1 MPAKNCKFALYLY
14 RIMDIQAIKQRF
26 EIIGNS
32 PGLNR
37 AIEVAVQVAPTDLS
51 VLITGESGTGKEMF
65 PQIIHQFSSRK
76 HGKYI
81 AVNCGAIPEGTI
93 DSELFGHEKGAFTGA
108 LADRKGYFQEADD
121 GTIFLDE
128 IGELPL
134 STQVRLLRILET
146 GEFIKVGSSK
156 VIKTNVRVI
165 AATNVDIPRA
175 IEEGKFREDLYYRLN
190 TVPVKIN
197 PLRERPE
204 DVFLLF
210 RKFARDFAEKYRM
223 PPIQLD
229 DAARV
234 LLVNYP
240 WPGNVRQLKNITE
253 QVSIIEQNREITADV
268 IRNYLPNN
276 NAKHLPA
283 LLSNQQQESSFA
295 NEREILYKVLFDMKR
310 DMTDLKKLV
319 LDLMENRESPISRDQ
334 AQIIRNLYNTENGN
348 IVPDEPHSKP
358 IHIDHLDKDNI
369 QDTEEYVEESLSLE
383 EKEIEL
389 IKKALE
395 KHNGK
400 RKYAAQ
406 ELGISERTLYRKIK
420 EYDING

>member
-1 MPAKNCKFALYLY
+1 ME
-14 RIMDIQAIKQRF
+14 IQGIKQRF

-51 VLITGESGTGKEMF
+51 VLIIGESGTGKEIF

-76 HGKYI
+76 HGRYI

-108 LADRKGYFQEADD
+108 LSDRKGYFQEADG

-128 IGELPL
+128 VGELPL
-134 STQVRLLRILET
+134 STQVRLLRVLET

-165 AATNVDIPRA
+165 TATNIDIAKA
-175 IEEGKFREDLYYRLN
+175 IDEGKFREDLYYRLN
-190 TVPVKIN
+190 TVPITVL
-197 PLRERPE
+197 PLRQRP
-204 DVFLLF
+204 DDIYLLF
-210 RKFARDFAEKYRM
+210 RKFASDFAEKYRM
-223 PPIQLD
+223 PPLHLD
-229 DAARV
+229 NEARI
-234 LLVNYP
+234 LLMNYR

-253 QVSIIEQNREITADV
+253 QISIIEQNRDITADV
-268 IRNYLPNN
+268 LKTYLPVNSSKN
-276 NAKHLPA
+276 LPA
-283 LLSNQQQESSFA
+283 LFSKNEENSFS

-319 LDLMENRESPISRDQ
+319 LDMIENREMPISGDNAR
-334 AQIIRNLYNTENGN
+334 IIRNLYDDDRSTTPAEVNTN
-348 IVPDEPHSKP
+348 P
-358 IHIDHLDKDNI
+358 IHIPNIDRENI
-369 QDTEEYVEESLSLE
+369 QDTEEFVEESLSLE
-383 EKEIEL
+383 DKEIEL

-395 KHNGK
+395 KHKGK
-400 RKYAAQ
+400 RKHAAQ

-420 EYDING
+420 EYDIKG

>member
-1 MPAKNCKFALYLY
+1 
-14 RIMDIQAIKQRF
+14 MDVQAIKQRF

-32 PGLNR
+32 SSLNR
-37 AIEVAVQVAPTDLS
+37 SLEVAVQVAPTDLS
-51 VLITGESGTGKEMF
+51 VLISGESGTGKEIF

-93 DSELFGHEKGAFTGA
+93 DSELFGHEKGSFTGA
-108 LADRKGYFQEADD
+108 LSDRKGYFQEADG

-134 STQVRLLRILET
+134 STQVKLLRVLET

-156 VIKTNVRVI
+156 MIKTNVRVI
-165 AATNVDIPRA
+165 AATNINIPQA
-175 IEEGKFREDLYYRLN
+175 VEDGSFREDLYYRLN
-190 TVPVKIN
+190 TVPIQIL
-197 PLRERPE
+197 PLRDRPE
-204 DVFLLF
+204 DIHLLF

-223 PPIQLD
+223 PSVQLD
-229 DAARV
+229 EQAQIS
-234 LLVNYP
+234 LINYR

-253 QVSIIEQNREITADV
+253 QISIIEKEKSIGAV
-268 IRNYLPNN
+268 VLENYLPSNSSKN
-276 NAKHLPA
+276 LPA
-283 LLSNQQQESSFA
+283 LFLKGGAESSFS

-319 LDLMENRESPISRDQ
+319 LDIIENKDAPISGDQ
-334 AQIIRNLYNTENGN
+334 AQVIRNLYNNEDGSF
-348 IVPDEPHSKP
+348 VPEESSGKKH
-358 IHIDHLDKDNI
+358 IHIDPVHKNNI
-369 QDTEEYVEESLSLE
+369 QDTEEFVEESLSLE
-383 EKEIEL
+383 DKEIEM
-389 IKKALE
+389 IKKALD

-420 EYDING
+420 EYDIKG